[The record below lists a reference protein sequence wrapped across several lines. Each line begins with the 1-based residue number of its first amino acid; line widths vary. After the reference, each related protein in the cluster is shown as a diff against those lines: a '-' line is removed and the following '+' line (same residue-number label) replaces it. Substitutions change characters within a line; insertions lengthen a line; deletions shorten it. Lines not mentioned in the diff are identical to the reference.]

1 MMRTLLLLTG
11 LLGATH
17 AMAGSA
23 TGRVATIEITNHLS
37 AILFTLDTE
46 IQGTPRCNEHDRF
59 AIDLRKIAGD
69 AAYEALLLA
78 RREGYVVRVEGLNT
92 CAADWKSEDVKS
104 ITLQ

>member
-1 MMRTLLLLTG
+1 MMRSVLLLSG
-11 LLGATH
+11 LLGTAL

-23 TGRVATIEITNHLS
+23 TGRIATIEITNHLP
-37 AILFTLDTE
+37 AILFTLDAE
-46 IQGTPRCNEHDRF
+46 IQGTPRCNEYERF
-59 AIDLRKIAGD
+59 AVDLRKIAGD
-69 AAYEALLLA
+69 EVYEALLLA